1 MNRLSSLILIIG
13 CLLGAQ
19 TLKAQLIQ
27 TVKALPVKMV
37 TFKVQT
43 DPSSILE
50 TDMYFTDTSAPM
62 PVILMRTPYPR
73 RQYTGLARFFS
84 SKGYIMV
91 VQSVRGSGGSTG
103 QMVPFI
109 NETKDGLAMLD
120 YLEKQPWCNGKVGM
134 YGASYAGFSA
144 ITLGNTGHKTLKA
157 IVSLSGW
164 SIPNITAYPNGV
176 NHLMLN
182 IPWMLFN
189 FSQGKLIPG
198 RYNADSLLQTL
209 PIYQMFK
216 MAGVPVPFDQMEEP
230 VKLFNKD
237 FSYKDFS
244 VPIMQVAGA
253 YDFTKES
260 TLSIYD
266 SLRKYNKPQ
275 TMVFGPWIHD
285 QLFSGAK
292 NVGDH
297 VLPNNQVGYGDTILQ
312 QSVAWFNRYLKDQ
325 TNDQSSQP
333 GTYRLFPV
341 WGDSSGMLFQRY
353 PEERIQTKTWY
364 LQKSKSNQSA
374 QNTGDLSSKN
384 SKNIAEM
391 SFTSDPYKPVPTN
404 GGANFHMFP
413 EKNGVRDQ
421 SAMTS
426 RTDVLLFTSEALN
439 QDMFLIGKAGL
450 RLFGSWKGKDC
461 DFTAKILAVDPENHA
476 WIMSDA
482 IARMSLA
489 SKIPTNQ
496 KDAAGNNI
504 YGFDLDLGHMNFM
517 LKKGWKIRIEV
528 AGSNFPKYER
538 NAGTGENSTLAT
550 SLQAVQQSVWTGKLF
565 DSYLTLET
573 FKK

>member
-1 MNRLSSLILIIG
+1 MNRFVPLTMVIFSLMTILH
-13 CLLGAQ
+13 LEAQ
-19 TLKAQLIQ
+19 S
-27 TVKALPVKMV
+27 VKMI
-37 TFKVQT
+37 TFKVKT
-43 DPSSILE
+43 DPAVMLE
-50 TDMYFTDTSAPM
+50 TDMYFTDTAVPK

-73 RQYTGLARFFS
+73 RQYTAIARFFAS
-84 SKGYIMV
+84 NGYNMII
-91 VQSVRGSGGSTG
+91 QSVRGSGGSTG
-103 QMVPFI
+103 QMIPFI
-109 NETKDGLAMLD
+109 YETQDGLAVLD
-120 YLEKQPWCNGKVGM
+120 YLEKQAWCNGKIGM
-134 YGASYAGFSA
+134 YGASYSGFAG
-144 ITLGNTGHKTLKA
+144 ITMGNTGHKSLKA

-164 SIPNITAYPNGV
+164 AIPNQISYPFGV
-176 NHLMLN
+176 NQLMMN

-209 PIYQMFK
+209 PVNQMLK
-216 MAGVPVPFDQMEEP
+216 MAGAPATFDQMQTP
-230 VKLFNKD
+230 VKSFNQN
-237 FSYKDFS
+237 FSFQNFS
-244 VPIMQVAGA
+244 VPIMHVTGM
-253 YDFTKES
+253 YDFTKEG
-260 TLSIYD
+260 TLSVYD

-275 TMVFGPWIHD
+275 KIVFGPWIHD

-292 NVGDH
+292 KVGDH
-297 VLPNNQVGYGDTILQ
+297 VLPSNQVGYGDTILQ
-312 QSVAWFNRYLKDQ
+312 QSLAWFNRYLKDEK
-325 TNDQSSQP
+325 NDQSSQP

-374 QNTGDLSSKN
+374 QNVGVLSSKT

-450 RLFGSWKGKDC
+450 RLFGSWQGKDC

-538 NAGTGENSTLAT
+538 NAGTGENSTFAT

-565 DSYLTLET
+565 QSYLILET